1 MQKYISNKEISKLII
16 SFEKNYDVLKYQ
28 YDNYCIWYAIR
39 WHVIRA
45 LQHRI
50 DDNSNL
56 TNQRNKLST
65 IFSILQNLLKI
76 LFQKPKDYFIYTY
89 SRFRSEKFGNLSKDI
104 FFDDI
109 IHNSSK
115 NFIKCEE
122 EVGTGL
128 SPYNVNCFINSD
140 FSLLPIH
147 IFCSKMSK
155 KKRNDE
161 LNKEIESLFKDIST
175 NFSISQEVLDYDKLK
190 AKIYLFYFSKN
201 LFKKLFKHL
210 KTKKF
215 LFIGQPVYMIAAA
228 KELGIECVEFQHGYI
243 DQYHHGY
250 CSSEYSKK
258 YKDKLP
264 IPDKILLYGDYYDNE
279 LRLTKFWDKELY
291 TIGCRKFQKYKSK
304 NSFINEKLKNKILI
318 TTQGFDTDNLINFYD
333 NFFKIIDDQF
343 KITIKLHPQ
352 YDKKN
357 LKWNQLAQSYDNVF
371 ISQKTNTLE
380 LINEC
385 DIHLSIW
392 STTHIEAVSM
402 NKFSIVVPLEGYKNM
417 KKLIDENILL
427 LAKDHIHLNK
437 IINDISKKLITTNKI
452 SEYFYKKYSEK
463 EINQL
468 LFND

>member
-1 MQKYISNKEISKLII
+1 MKITEFDFYSTIHFKNLELISRLKLFCKKYISNKEISKLII

-50 DDNSNL
+50 DDNSHL
-56 TNQRNKLST
+56 TNQKNKLSI

-76 LFQKPKDYFIYTY
+76 LFQNLKIISFIHILVSDQKSLATY
-89 SRFRSEKFGNLSKDI
+89 LRI

-128 SPYNVNCFINSD
+128 SPYNVNCFFINSD

-210 KTKKF
+210 KTKK
-215 LFIGQPVYMIAAA
+215 I
-228 KELGIECVEFQHGYI
+228 
-243 DQYHHGY
+243 
-250 CSSEYSKK
+250 
-258 YKDKLP
+258 
-264 IPDKILLYGDYYDNE
+264 
-279 LRLTKFWDKELY
+279 
-291 TIGCRKFQKYKSK
+291 
-304 NSFINEKLKNKILI
+304 
-318 TTQGFDTDNLINFYD
+318 
-333 NFFKIIDDQF
+333 
-343 KITIKLHPQ
+343 
-352 YDKKN
+352 
-357 LKWNQLAQSYDNVF
+357 
-371 ISQKTNTLE
+371 
-380 LINEC
+380 
-385 DIHLSIW
+385 
-392 STTHIEAVSM
+392 
-402 NKFSIVVPLEGYKNM
+402 FS
-417 KKLIDENILL
+417 
-427 LAKDHIHLNK
+427 
-437 IINDISKKLITTNKI
+437 
-452 SEYFYKKYSEK
+452 
-463 EINQL
+463 
-468 LFND
+468 